1 VNHIAES
8 EDNEAMSD
16 EANLPWL
23 QDDESDVWSLWRV
36 EYRDVVLLDSE
47 NRLVQIYNLSENDLS
62 ESDKYL
68 ELKGYLE
75 FLAP

>member
-1 VNHIAES
+1 MNHIAES